1 MSRKS
6 TGILV
11 AAAAAALMSGAAG
24 ADEHFGYSTLLGD
37 PLPADSAVDK
47 VVKIDANTRWV
58 NVLQNESVK
67 FVAGNT
73 TFSWRFPT
81 DMAAVNLKD
90 IAPSGAVDRDLYVYL
105 APDNLTT
112 SGD

>member
-1 MSRKS
+1 MSRKL
-6 TGILV
+6 TGVL
-11 AAAAAALMSGAAG
+11 AAAAVASLLSSAAWS
-24 ADEHFGYSTLLGD
+24 DERFGLSTLLGD
-37 PLPADSAVDK
+37 PLPADAPVEK

-67 FVAGNT
+67 FVVGST
-73 TFSWRFPT
+73 TFAWRFPT

-90 IAPSGAVDRDLYVYL
+90 IAPSGAIDRDLYVYL